1 MRHSLLSEYI
11 TWYEQSLPYVDGML
25 PPAAI
30 VVFGAL
36 SARVLWARGFDRI
49 SGGFLV
55 LNVAA
60 TLFVVGACL
69 AVAHPALLACC
80 LACLCAYVSGF
91 GVRSLEEPSRSRWHT
106 GAAVAIVVA
115 STALKLAELESWP
128 PLLNDYGARTGVEA
142 YSKFAE
148 APWRWICTRV
158 NPYLFGGGTS
168 VLHAPLVML
177 SFQLFGYSIYAVRFA
192 ELLGSIAALSFFWL
206 WLRAMGMGAFGLVAL
221 GFFAFSSEHLSNSRM
236 GTFYSISQAVAL
248 SVLWIATR
256 FQGQPQQYAR
266 WLFGLTLAILLIP
279 CTYGPVRVLFI
290 FTSVVLLLLAAGS
303 GRRLH
308 KCCVLLLLCVG
319 VIGYGAVTL
328 NNTAPFKTFSR
339 VANILATDTPI
350 WFKAD
355 TKADHRYLQP
365 PAVIAS
371 NLKKNTSIFFKEAL
385 TPNVEQESIYSFGV
399 AVLLCCAALGVWTAR
414 WRVCSAYVIC
424 GFVPLLVTY
433 PLLRRGIVIRP
444 LIPAL
449 LALFMREYVSCIR
462 SALQPGL
469 VRAGACLALAVFACT
484 SLLHGSYFFA
494 KYNSPIG
501 TSPSFGPLYARSFY
515 DHLKTLVKDQTVVVL
530 NPGTSDW
537 QYKMEF
543 PEFFMSESPM
553 KPRIILMNVSRRAH
567 FSDVLP
573 TDRPLQV
580 AVLNESR
587 RSWIIP
593 ALREQY
599 GNVRLE
605 EFSDGGSVMFW
616 IATIDEG
623 GVGGHT
629 TAR

>member
-1 MRHSLLSEYI
+1 
-11 TWYEQSLPYVDGML
+11 V
-25 PPAAI
+25 
-30 VVFGAL
+30 
-36 SARVLWARGFDRI
+36 
-49 SGGFLV
+49 
-55 LNVAA
+55 
-60 TLFVVGACL
+60 
-69 AVAHPALLACC
+69 
-80 LACLCAYVSGF
+80 
-91 GVRSLEEPSRSRWHT
+91 
-106 GAAVAIVVA
+106 IVVA

-142 YSKFAE
+142 YSEFAE

-221 GFFAFSSEHLSNSRM
+221 VFFAFSSEHLSISRM
-236 GTFYSISQAVAL
+236 GTFYSISQALAL
-248 SVLWIATR
+248 CVLWITTR
-256 FQGQPQQYAR
+256 LQGQPQQYAR
-266 WLFGLTLAILLIP
+266 WLFGLMLAILLLP
-279 CTYGPVRVLFI
+279 WVYGPVRVLFVYS
-290 FTSVVLLLLAAGS
+290 SVVLLLLAAEQ
-303 GRRLH
+303 GRRFH
-308 KCCVLLLLCVG
+308 VRCVLIALSIGIV
-319 VIGYGAVTL
+319 GYGAVTL
-328 NNTAPFKTFSR
+328 NKTVPFKTFSR
-339 VANILATDTPI
+339 EANILATDTPI
-350 WFKAD
+350 WFKED
-355 TKADHRYLQP
+355 VKVDHRYLQP
-365 PAVIAS
+365 PTVITS
-371 NLKKNTSIFFKEAL
+371 NLEMNTAILFKEAL
-385 TPNVEQESIYSFGV
+385 TLNAEQESIYSFGV

-414 WRVCSAYVIC
+414 WRICSAYVIC

-469 VRAGACLALAVFACT
+469 LRAGACLALAVLACA

-543 PEFFMSESPM
+543 PEFFMPESPM
-553 KPRIILMNVSRRAH
+553 KPRIILMNVSRSTH

-599 GNVRLE
+599 GNVRVE
-605 EFSDGGSVMFW
+605 EFSDGGAVIFS
-616 IATIDEG
+616 IATIDADDVSRSVTG
-623 GVGGHT
+623 
-629 TAR
+629 R